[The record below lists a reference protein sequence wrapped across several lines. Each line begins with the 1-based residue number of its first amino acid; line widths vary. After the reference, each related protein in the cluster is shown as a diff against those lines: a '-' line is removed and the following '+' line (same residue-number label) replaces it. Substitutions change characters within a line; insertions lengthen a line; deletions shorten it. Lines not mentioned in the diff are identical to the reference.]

1 MHAPIFRCPE
11 RGRALLPLDTET
23 EDIEPTDR
31 AGFAIQDDTL
41 EPVDYRLLHLLFSG
55 STEAACAADIDRSV
69 EEVRARVT
77 RRRFLQVQAEIERG
91 VVERVIRQADYEPTT
106 VAKAAAPGAMKRI
119 VDQGIRERDPRTRL
133 QANKAI
139 LQYAGVEPPKRLEI
153 TTPDRVIEQ
162 MTAEEL
168 EALAERRVW
177 PARFRE
183 VLRAFLPA
191 PEAPRAIDV
200 TPAHT
205 VAVPA
210 EDGDVDPS
218 DIPPSSFTAT

>member
-1 MHAPIFRCPE
+1 MHAPIFQCPE
-11 RGRALLPLDTET
+11 RGQALIEA
-23 EDIEPTDR
+23 EDIPADALETYQILPDV
-31 AGFAIQDDTL
+31 L

-55 STEAACAADIDRSV
+55 ATESACATDTERPV
-69 EEVRARVT
+69 EEIRARVT
-77 RRRFLQVQAEIERG
+77 RRRFLTVQAEIEKG

-106 VAKAAAPGAMKRI
+106 VAKAAASGAMKRI

-191 PEAPRAIDV
+191 PAQAAIDV
-200 TPAHT
+200 TPAKPPQ
-205 VAVPA
+205 PA
-210 EDGDVDPS
+210 SEDVEPDEV
-218 DIPPSSFTAT
+218 PPSSFTPS

>member
-1 MHAPIFRCPE
+1 LI
-11 RGRALLPLDTET
+11 ET
-23 EDIEPTDR
+23 EDVPADAVETFNILAD
-31 AGFAIQDDTL
+31 AL

-55 STEAACAADIDRSV
+55 ATERACAEDVDRSV

-77 RRRFLQVQAEIERG
+77 RRRFLAVQAEIEKG

-106 VAKAAAPGAMKRI
+106 VAKAASSGAMKRI
-119 VDQGIRERDPRTRL
+119 VDMSVRERDPRTRL
-133 QANKAI
+133 NANKAV

-191 PEAPRAIDV
+191 PQQPAIDV
-200 TPAHT
+200 TPPTRRGTIAPGEPET
-205 VAVPA
+205 VEDDDVPPA
-210 EDGDVDPS
+210 TIGV
-218 DIPPSSFTAT
+218 SSE

>member
-1 MHAPIFRCPE
+1 MHAPIFRCQE
-11 RGRALLPLDTET
+11 RGLAFLVEEDVPPDALVTYSILADV
-23 EDIEPTDR
+23 
-31 AGFAIQDDTL
+31 L

-55 STEAACAADIDRSV
+55 ATEAACAADVERAP

-77 RRRFLQVQAEIERG
+77 RRRFLQVQAEIEKG

-106 VAKAAAPGAMKRI
+106 VAKAAASGAMKRI
-119 VDQGIRERDPRTRL
+119 VEMSARERDPRTRL
-133 QANKAI
+133 QANKAV

-177 PARFRE
+177 PSRFRE

-191 PEAPRAIDV
+191 PAQAAIDV
-200 TPAHT
+200 TP
-205 VAVPA
+205 
-210 EDGDVDPS
+210 
-218 DIPPSSFTAT
+218 PPSARRGTIAPGEPETVDDDDVPPATIGVS